1 MRLTREQIQKLDVE
15 TVDVVRAWLLDYAWR
30 IEFVRYP
37 VTKKAQE
44 IASKE
49 HDARNHMLQMVDVL
63 RDYISGVKQC
73 AENIELA
80 EPKDY

>member
-1 MRLTREQIQKLDVE
+1 MRLTREQIQNLDVE

-63 RDYISGVKQC
+63 RDYISGDKKC
-73 AENIELA
+73 ADVVNIV
-80 EPKDY
+80 EPKNY

>member
-1 MRLTREQIQKLDVE
+1 MRITREQIQNLDIK

-30 IEFVRYP
+30 IELWRYP
-37 VTKKAQE
+37 ITKKAQE

-63 RDYISGVKQC
+63 RDYISGEKKC
-73 AENIELA
+73 ADVVNIV
-80 EPKDY
+80 EPKNY

>member
-1 MRLTREQIQKLDVE
+1 MKLTREQIQNLDVE

-30 IEFVRYP
+30 IELGCYP

-49 HDARNHMLQMVDVL
+49 HDARNHMLQMVDVF
-63 RDYISGVKQC
+63 RDFISGDKKC
-73 AENIELA
+73 ADVVDIL
-80 EPKDY
+80 EPKNY

>member
-1 MRLTREQIQKLDVE
+1 MKLTREQIQNLDTE

-30 IEFVRYP
+30 IEFGRYP

-63 RDYISGVKQC
+63 RDYITGVKQC